1 MLESR
6 LSSLL
11 ATRAGEKA
19 ALSSLEKKLAD
30 ERKQKAEFQ
39 MKLET
44 ERKTKK
50 DAANAERTAQQNQNR
65 SELMKLEAEIKTLR
79 GELQTARDRCQS
91 AEQEVFVLRKYKEM
105 HGDPEVLLST
115 VKALT
120 EKNNQIEKSLSS
132 ETKLKMDLFS
142 AFGETKRDLSIK
154 QGIYTKKNG
163 WIRPSVFISFFLHF
177 TLLEILFLV
186 HILRC
191 RKSDNGSCQ
200 F

>member
-154 QGIYTKKNG
+154 QGIYIHKK
-163 WIRPSVFISFFLHF
+163 WIDKAKRFYFFFLHF
-177 TLLEILFLV
+177 ICIKVSYCLV
-186 HILRC
+186 RDLVPCTHFAL
-191 RKSDNGSCQ
+191 S
-200 F
+200 